1 MRTSN
6 TRKVGRSSVLRLY
19 HEAYNWIGL
28 KAAEQILR
36 KIPNHG
42 DTQAMKA
49 LILNSQGHSEEAFM
63 LAKEALRNDM
73 KSHVCWHV
81 YGLLWRAAKNFEEAI
96 KAYKFALKL
105 EPESQQ
111 IQRDLA
117 LLQMQMRDYPG
128 YVQSRRAMLQAR
140 AVLRS
145 NWTALAVAQHLAGE
159 LTEAE
164 RTLTT
169 YEETL
174 RTPPPK
180 TDTEHAEAVLYKNTI
195 IAEMGETER
204 ALEHLNAAAKNNFD
218 RQSVMEMRAEYLL
231 KLGRNEE
238 AEKAYRGLLDRNAE
252 YRLYYE
258 GLQKAMSLDTS
269 DVDAVKKLYVQY
281 AEKNPRGDAARR
293 IPLDY
298 YKGDDFREAAD
309 EYLQRMLQKGV
320 PSTFPNV
327 RALYVDPKKRET
339 IQELVEG
346 YANGTHTPLTNGA
359 SDKQVNGN
367 KSPFETSSLYFLAQ
381 HYNYHLSRDLS
392 KAMQCVNKAIELSPD
407 SLYLYMTKA
416 RIWKHLGNAQ
426 KASEAMEKARS
437 LDERDRYI
445 YTKAAKYLLRNDEND
460 AALRTMSKFTK
471 QDVPGGALADLHD
484 MQCLWFITEDG
495 ESYLRQKKVG
505 LALKRFHS
513 VYNIFEVWQE
523 DQFDFHSFSLRKG
536 QIRAYI
542 EMIRWEDHLRDH
554 PFFSRAAV
562 SAIKAYILLH
572 DHPYLAHG
580 TSPNGINGV
589 ASTDLHEAK
598 KAAKK
603 ARKEKEKQDQI
614 DAEKKDAKKTAGG
627 VGADDHKKKD
637 DDPLGVKL
645 AEATEP
651 LKDAMKFLTPLLEF
665 SPKNIHAQR
674 VGFEVYLRRSM
685 SFPVFSVLIHLIQ
698 ADRFCRKIPARPPLS
713 SCYPHPVTIGP
724 NRTSATH

>member
-1 MRTSN
+1 
-6 TRKVGRSSVLRLY
+6 
-19 HEAYNWIGL
+19 
-28 KAAEQILR
+28 
-36 KIPNHG
+36 
-42 DTQAMKA
+42 
-49 LILNSQGHSEEAFM
+49 
-63 LAKEALRNDM
+63 M

-117 LLQMQMRDYPG
+117 LLQMQMRDYSG
-128 YVQSRRAMLQAR
+128 YVQSRRAMLQSR
-140 AVLRS
+140 AGLRS
-145 NWTALAVAQHLAGE
+145 NWTALAVAQHLAGDP
-159 LTEAE
+159 TEAE

-204 ALEHLNAAAKNNFD
+204 ALEHLNAAAKHNFD
-218 RQSVMEMRAEYLL
+218 RQSVMELRAEYLL

-238 AEKAYRGLLDRNAE
+238 AATAYRALLDRNAE
-252 YRLYYE
+252 YRMYYE
-258 GLQKAMSLDTS
+258 GLQKALGLDTS
-269 DVDAVKKLYVQY
+269 DANAVKELYVKY
-281 AEKNPRGDAARR
+281 AEANPRGDAARR

-298 YKGDDFREAAD
+298 YTGDDFRDAAD

-327 RALYVDPKKRET
+327 RALYVDPKKREV
-339 IQELVEG
+339 IQQLVEG
-346 YANGTHTPLTNGA
+346 YANGTHAPLTNGA
-359 SDKQVNGN
+359 SDKQVNSN
-367 KSPFETSSLYFLAQ
+367 KSSLESSSLYFLAQ

-392 KAMQCVNKAIELSPD
+392 KAMQCVDRAIELSPD

-416 RIWKHLGNAQ
+416 RIWKHLGNAP
-426 KASEAMEKARS
+426 KASETMEKARS

-445 YTKAAKYLLRNDEND
+445 YTKAARYLLRNDENE
-460 AALRTMSKFTK
+460 AALKTMSKFTK
-471 QDVPGGALADLHD
+471 QDVVGGPLADLHD
-484 MQCLWFITEDG
+484 MQCLWYITEDG
-495 ESYLRQKKVG
+495 ESYIRQKKLG
-505 LALKRFHS
+505 LALKRFHA

-536 QIRAYI
+536 QIRPYV

-580 TSPNGINGV
+580 SSSNGV
-589 ASTDLHEAK
+589 NGVGSSDPHEAK

-614 DAEKKDAKKTAGG
+614 EAEKKDAKKTAGS
-627 VGADDHKKKD
+627 VGADDQKKKD

-645 AEATEP
+645 AETSEP

-685 SFPVFSVLIHLIQ
+685 SFPIASDPAILKQ
-698 ADRFCRKIPARPPLS
+698 ANFLLREIPSRPPLS
-713 SCYPHPVTIGP
+713 SRYLLTI
-724 NRTSATH
+724 AI

>member
-1 MRTSN
+1 
-6 TRKVGRSSVLRLY
+6 
-19 HEAYNWIGL
+19 
-28 KAAEQILR
+28 
-36 KIPNHG
+36 
-42 DTQAMKA
+42 MKA
-49 LILNSQGHSEEAFM
+49 LIINSQGHSEEAFT

-117 LLQMQMRDYPG
+117 LLQMQMRDYSG
-128 YVQSRRAMLQAR
+128 YVQSRRAMLQSR
-140 AVLRS
+140 AGLRS

-195 IAEMGETER
+195 IAEMGETQR
-204 ALEHLNAAAKNNFD
+204 ALEHLNAAAKHNFD
-218 RQSVMEMRAEYLL
+218 RQSVMEMRAQYLL
-231 KLGRNEE
+231 KLGKNEE
-238 AEKAYRGLLDRNAE
+238 AATAYRALLDRNSE

-258 GLQKAMSLDTS
+258 GLQKALGLNTS
-269 DVDAVKKLYVQY
+269 DANAVKDLYVKY

-298 YKGDDFREAAD
+298 YTGDDFRDAANK
-309 EYLQRMLQKGV
+309 YLQRMLNKGV

-339 IQELVEG
+339 IQELVEA

-359 SDKQVNGN
+359 SDNEVNSN
-367 KSPFETSSLYFLAQ
+367 KSSLESSSLYFLAQ
-381 HYNYHLSRDLS
+381 HYNYHLSCDLS
-392 KAMQCVNKAIELSPD
+392 KAMHYVDKAIESSPD

-416 RIWKHLGNAQ
+416 RIWKHLGNTQ
-426 KASEAMEKARS
+426 RASETMEKARS

-445 YTKAAKYLLRNDEND
+445 YTKAAKYLLRNEENE
-460 AALRTMSKFTK
+460 AALKTMSKFTK
-471 QDVPGGALADLHD
+471 QDVVGGPLADLHD
-484 MQCLWFITEDG
+484 MQCLWYITEDG
-495 ESYLRQKKVG
+495 ESYLRQKRMG
-505 LALKRFHS
+505 LALKRFHA

-536 QIRAYI
+536 QIRPYV

-554 PFFSRAAV
+554 PFFSRAAI
-562 SAIKAYILLH
+562 SAIKAYLLLH

-580 TSPNGINGV
+580 SSPNGVNG
-589 ASTDLHEAK
+589 AGGTDPHEAK

-603 ARKEKEKQDQI
+603 ARKEKEKLDQI
-614 DAEKKDAKKTAGG
+614 EAEKKDAKKTAGG
-627 VGADDHKKKD
+627 VGADEQKKKD

-645 AEATEP
+645 AETANP

-685 SFPVFSVLIHLIQ
+685 SSL
-698 ADRFCRKIPARPPLS
+698 
-713 SCYPHPVTIGP
+713 
-724 NRTSATH
+724 